1 MLKRISGIFLL
12 ALAVVLAVHTVV
24 EPLYHTSSEA
34 QPYSPLWNVLNPLMV
49 LGLALGLFYSYDRK
63 RQVDLESDSGPVT
76 REFLVANI
84 QFFGF
89 LFVSI
94 LMLWNWFD
102 LLSPAFAAIGADTTS
117 LVWIVIDAT
126 LPLLSGSM
134 AMFLMRSETTA

>member
-1 MLKRISGIFLL
+1 MD
-12 ALAVVLAVHTVV
+12 
-24 EPLYHTSSEA
+24 
-34 QPYSPLWNVLNPLMV
+34 Q
-49 LGLALGLFYSYDRK
+49 
-63 RQVDLESDSGPVT
+63 ESDSGPVT

-134 AMFLMRSETTA
+134 AMFLLRSETTG